1 MRTRFFPL
9 DLWSY
14 SAYTADMARPKA
26 DKTQDAALRLRLLS
40 EHQELIRQAA
50 ELAGLSISAW
60 MRERLIRAARREIA
74 QGARYEATGES
85 QE

>member
-1 MRTRFFPL
+1 
-9 DLWSY
+9 
-14 SAYTADMARPKA
+14 MARPKA

-50 ELAGLSISAW
+50 ELAGLSVSAW

-74 QGARYEATGES
+74 QGARYEAAGEE

>member
-1 MRTRFFPL
+1 
-9 DLWSY
+9 
-14 SAYTADMARPKA
+14 MARPKA

-40 EHQELIRQAA
+40 EHEELIRQAA

-74 QGARYEATGES
+74 QGARYETAGE
-85 QE
+85 E